1 MKISKT
7 LAIALLTDSART
19 IKVGNVN
26 HRDEYVQSSVVKAEL
41 ATQLAQLEPGLDSRD
56 YAQIMSLPKT
66 FDDYY
71 VAVSD
76 ESACPWSVTPGTDK
90 GTPWNSWMKVEGG
103 VCKVIKKPELPW
115 PATAKTWSQKND
127 WKKAN
132 PGEWTDYKTAMKNAS
147 KNAEYYLPYEEA
159 KCAAVGGKK
168 SQYAIVPRK
177 MAKLQ
182 KYCPKKYPGE
192 ESEDED
198 KDKDDGSDD
207 KDKDD
212 GSDDKDK
219 DDGSDDKDKD
229 DGSDDKDKDDG
240 SDDKDKDDG
249 SDDKD
254 KDDGSDDKDK
264 DNGDDDKDDT
274 DLGLKRSV
282 GGYYQTWSATC
293 TWGSDPTCDL
303 SNVSPYVDQVFIA
316 FSHPAKTAFDT
327 TDANC
332 LGTMFPDTRPD
343 TLKASIKKL
352 RAKNPNVKLYLSVG
366 GATFKFPNPMP
377 AANI

>member
-1 MKISKT
+1 
-7 LAIALLTDSART
+7 
-19 IKVGNVN
+19 
-26 HRDEYVQSSVVKAEL
+26 
-41 ATQLAQLEPGLDSRD
+41 
-56 YAQIMSLPKT
+56 
-66 FDDYY
+66 
-71 VAVSD
+71 
-76 ESACPWSVTPGTDK
+76 
-90 GTPWNSWMKVEGG
+90 
-103 VCKVIKKPELPW
+103 
-115 PATAKTWSQKND
+115 
-127 WKKAN
+127 
-132 PGEWTDYKTAMKNAS
+132 
-147 KNAEYYLPYEEA
+147 
-159 KCAAVGGKK
+159 
-168 SQYAIVPRK
+168 